1 MELEN
6 SQQMFAALKND
17 DYIEFSKAVKQE
29 LAYKAKNHPF
39 FSAKAAQMKSFKDIE
54 AMYANIKGL
63 NK

>member
-17 DYIEFSKAVKQE
+17 DYIEFAKAVKQE

-39 FSAKAAQMKSFKDIE
+39 LVLKQHK
-54 AMYANIKGL
+54 
-63 NK
+63 